1 MDMEMLDKAIG
12 FFLLLSFILLVILSY
27 INYKILNITIYMLEV
42 TIDIKD
48 VSVELLE
55 ETKQLK
61 NSFSIKEI

>member
-1 MDMEMLDKAIG
+1 MLDIAIG
-12 FFLLLSFILLVILSY
+12 GILLLSFVLMLVLSY
-27 INYKILNITIYMLEV
+27 INYKILLITISMLEV

-61 NSFSIKEI
+61 DSFSIKEI

>member
-1 MDMEMLDKAIG
+1 MLDTAIG
-12 FFLLLSFILLVILSY
+12 GILLLSFVLMLALSY
-27 INYKILNITIYMLEV
+27 INYKILLITVRMLEV

-61 NSFSIKEI
+61 DSFSIKEI